1 MKRSALCF
9 LVPPYAVCRYGCAG
23 CCAAPI
29 GVFWIAGIT
38 GLVYGLFYGGPLN
51 LSGISWNTVGLGAIL
66 WAIAVV
72 WALITVRTAD
82 EDRCARRSAPLC
94 NKIVPRTDEQD
105 PFEEVRK
112 AR

>member
-1 MKRSALCF
+1 MKRSALSL

-29 GVFWIAGIT
+29 AVFWLAGIT
-38 GLVYGLFYGGPLN
+38 GIIYGAFFGGPLG
-51 LSGISWNTVGLGAIL
+51 LQTISWNTVGLGALL
-66 WAIAVV
+66 WAIAAV
-72 WALITVRTAD
+72 WSSVTVHTVD
-82 EDRCARRSAPLC
+82 DDRCAKRTAPIC
-94 NKIVPRTDEQD
+94 NKIVPRADEQD